1 MSVELHLTCVG
12 ATAPHGFIKVF
23 PDPVDWD
30 GVNKWL
36 KWSEA
41 RCEEHPEPTYYW
53 DE

>member
-12 ATAPHGFIKVF
+12 FTTPHAFVKIF
-23 PDPVDWD
+23 PDPVQWD
-30 GVNKWL
+30 DVNKWL
-36 KWSEA
+36 KRPEA